1 MPLTRSFI
9 FLIMLAWAST
19 GHGADDAAPK
29 VVGYLPIEP
38 PLVLNLESRRGSR
51 YMQIKMQ
58 LALESADSV
67 KDVEYHMPVI
77 RDTLILFF
85 SGKTVEEAKSIQ
97 TREQWRTQALEELQG
112 VLSEVM
118 GKPIVTALYF
128 TDFVVQ

>member
-1 MPLTRSFI
+1 MPLTRSLTL
-9 FLIMLAWAST
+9 LIILAWAST
-19 GHGADDAAPK
+19 GRGADEAAPT
-29 VVGYLPIEP
+29 VGYLPIDP

-58 LALESADSV
+58 LAVESTDTA

-77 RDTLILFF
+77 RNTLILFF

-97 TREQWRTQALEELQG
+97 TREQWRAQALEELQG

-118 GKPIVTALYF
+118 GKPTLKALYF